1 MRYPLASMR
10 RRGRG
15 PFTDDEWELI
25 LRVYDMIRHHP
36 DLLDDLAERWFDQ
49 IVDRYRR
56 CRGSTDD
63 EVAFILERAGVLEQY
78 HDRLAE
84 RVRRLQAAED
94 QEALEKAGSGSN
106 LLLAVIAP

>member
-25 LRVYDMIRHHP
+25 LRVYDTIRHYP
-36 DLLDDLAERWFDQ
+36 DLLDDFAERWFDQ
-49 IVDRYRR
+49 VADRYRR
-56 CRGSTDD
+56 CRLFTDD

-78 HDRLAE
+78 QDRLAE

-94 QEALEKAGSGSN
+94 QKALDKAGSGSN